1 MVHMPHLCK
10 YWLRVTFMD
19 QWYIRVNS
27 VNISFIAS
35 YSGIIMMYF
44 IYASKSTCMLNI
56 FTITWSAILVKVMMV
71 VSLHSK
77 VLLSFIEEA
86 KEQFSTHFF
95 LVFNFQTLLRLWN
108 ILQYRLMKGFFLLV

>member
-1 MVHMPHLCK
+1 
-10 YWLRVTFMD
+10 
-19 QWYIRVNS
+19 
-27 VNISFIAS
+27 
-35 YSGIIMMYF
+35 
-44 IYASKSTCMLNI
+44 MLNI

-95 LVFNFQTLLRLWN
+95 
-108 ILQYRLMKGFFLLV
+108 